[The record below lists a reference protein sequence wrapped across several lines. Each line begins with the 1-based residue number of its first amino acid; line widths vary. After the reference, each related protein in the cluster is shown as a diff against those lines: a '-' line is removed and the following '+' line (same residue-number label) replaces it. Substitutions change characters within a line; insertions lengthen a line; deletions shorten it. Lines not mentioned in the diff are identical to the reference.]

1 MPLNE
6 VAIMVKMNA
15 RSFGRNDAAEIV
27 GGLSKLNY
35 LIKKGKIRSVKKK
48 ETQCAKVYCN
58 AWDVLKYASLDRVP
72 VGRPRKGS
80 ADTL

>member
-1 MPLNE
+1 MLNE
-6 VAIMVKMNA
+6 TAIMVKMNDKT
-15 RSFGRNDAAEIV
+15 FGRNEAASIV
-27 GGLSKLNY
+27 GGLSRLNH
-35 LIKKGKIRSVKKK
+35 LIDKGKIRSVKKK

>member
-1 MPLNE
+1 MLNE
-6 VAIMVKMNA
+6 TAIMIKMNDKT
-15 RSFGRNDAAEIV
+15 FGRNEAASIV
-27 GGLSKLNY
+27 GGLSRLNH
-35 LIKKGKIRSVKKK
+35 LIDKGKIRSVKKK

-80 ADTL
+80 ADAL

>member
-1 MPLNE
+1 MLNE
-6 VAIMVKMNA
+6 TAIMIKINDKT
-15 RSFGRNDAAEIV
+15 FGRNEAASIV
-27 GGLSKLNY
+27 GGLSRLNH
-35 LIKKGKIRSVKKK
+35 LIDKGKIRSVKKK

-80 ADTL
+80 SDTL

>member
-1 MPLNE
+1 MLNE
-6 VAIMVKMNA
+6 TAIMVKMNDKT
-15 RSFGRNDAAEIV
+15 FGRNEAASIV
-27 GGLSKLNY
+27 GGLSRLNH
-35 LIKKGKIRSVKKK
+35 LIDKGKIRSVKKK

-80 ADTL
+80 ADAL

>member
-1 MPLNE
+1 MLNE
-6 VAIMVKMNA
+6 TAIMIKMNDKT
-15 RSFGRNDAAEIV
+15 FGRNEAASIV
-27 GGLSKLNY
+27 GGLSRLNH
-35 LIKKGKIRSVKKK
+35 LIDKGKIRSVKKK